1 MSISMKV
8 EEIEQSIK
16 GLSMEEQRKL
26 LSDLPSVLRIPEK
39 DLAFLKLAEK
49 SFEFWDNPEDAIY
62 DKL

>member
-1 MSISMKV
+1 MSINIKV
-8 EEIEQSIK
+8 EEIKQSIK

-26 LSDLPSVLRIPEK
+26 LSDLPSVLQIPEK

>member
-1 MSISMKV
+1 MGMCMRV

-16 GLSMEEQRKL
+16 GLSAEEQRKL
-26 LSDLPSVLRIPEK
+26 LSDLPSILQIPEK

>member
-1 MSISMKV
+1 MKV

-16 GLSMEEQRKL
+16 GLSIEEQRKL
-26 LSDLPSVLRIPEK
+26 LSDLPSILQIPEK
-39 DLAFLKLAEK
+39 DLAFLTLAEK

>member
-1 MSISMKV
+1 MSIGMKV

-26 LSDLPSVLRIPEK
+26 LSDLPSVLQISEK

-62 DKL
+62 DRL